1 MSSLKLSTN
10 PPPSLSKGAGE
21 CSAAPEKENAIGW
34 NVKKRFEKPPEG
46 SDDVKKRLFA
56 LSEGSDDEK
65 KRLYTLSEGSDD
77 EKKRLFAL
85 SEGSDDMKKRLFTR
99 PNHSQGKK

>member
-1 MSSLKLSTN
+1 MSN

-21 CSAAPEKENAIGW
+21 CSAAQEKENATSW

-46 SDDVKKRLFA
+46 SDDM
-56 LSEGSDDEK
+56 
-65 KRLYTLSEGSDD
+65 
-77 EKKRLFAL
+77 KKRLFAL

>member
-1 MSSLKLSTN
+1 MFFFFLS
-10 PPPSLSKGAGE
+10 PSLSKGAGE
-21 CSAAPEKENAIGW
+21 CSAAPEKENATNW

-56 LSEGSDDEK
+56 FSEGSDDM
-65 KRLYTLSEGSDD
+65 
-77 EKKRLFAL
+77 KKRLFAL
-85 SEGSDDMKKRLFTR
+85 SEGSDDMRKRLFTR